1 MQKGAFMQNNARKE
15 QLIKDIQD
23 LLNSY
28 DGISPTS
35 INPNLL
41 EFMDEETLLSIIGSL
56 LDQKEENAKADSE
69 WLEKFKQNL

>member
-1 MQKGAFMQNNARKE
+1 METENRKQ

-41 EFMDEETLLSIIGSL
+41 EFMDEDTLLNIIGSL

>member
-1 MQKGAFMQNNARKE
+1 VQNETRKE

-41 EFMDEETLLSIIGSL
+41 EFMDEDTLLSIIGSL
-56 LDQKEENAKADSE
+56 LDQKEENANPDKE
-69 WLEKFKQNL
+69 WLNKFKQQ

>member
-1 MQKGAFMQNNARKE
+1 MQNETRKE

-41 EFMDEETLLSIIGSL
+41 EFMDEDTLLSIIGSL
-56 LDQKEENAKADSE
+56 LDQKEENANPDKE
-69 WLEKFKQNL
+69 WLNKFKQQ

>member
-1 MQKGAFMQNNARKE
+1 MQRKE

-28 DGISPTS
+28 EGINPTS

-41 EFMDEETLLSIIGSL
+41 EFMDEDTLISIISSL
-56 LDQKEENAKADSE
+56 LDQKEENSKADVE
-69 WLEKFKQNL
+69 WLEKFKVQ

>member
-1 MQKGAFMQNNARKE
+1 MQRKE

-28 DGISPTS
+28 EGIHPTF

-56 LDQKEENAKADSE
+56 LDQKEKNSIADTE
-69 WLEKFKQNL
+69 WLEKFKTN

>member
-1 MQKGAFMQNNARKE
+1 MDRKE

-28 DGISPTS
+28 EGISPTS
-35 INPNLL
+35 INPALL

-56 LDQKEENAKADSE
+56 LDQKEQNAQVDE
-69 WLEKFKQNL
+69 QWLEKFKTKE

>member
-1 MQKGAFMQNNARKE
+1 MTEKQ

-28 DGISPTS
+28 SDKDTTS

-41 EFMDEETLLSIIGSL
+41 EFMDKDTLISIIASL
-56 LDQKEENAKADSE
+56 IKQKESLIEENKE
-69 WLEKFKQNL
+69 WLERFKKYN